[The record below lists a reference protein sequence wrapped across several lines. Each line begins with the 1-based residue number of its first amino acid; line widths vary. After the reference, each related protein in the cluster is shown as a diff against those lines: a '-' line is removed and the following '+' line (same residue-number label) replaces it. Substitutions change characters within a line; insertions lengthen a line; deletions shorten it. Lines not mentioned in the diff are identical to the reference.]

1 MKYSSAVLLGSA
13 ASAVSAGAFCSD
25 AVQDILGNFFCP
37 GAVKQIKY
45 DGLDIAGKY
54 RAVATMDNSGTCTYE
69 DKAYSGPIAPYD
81 EDLSMHF
88 RGPIQIANVAVY
100 TPGKSSSKR
109 ELPKGTH
116 AKRHGH
122 QHLHK
127 KHHQQKEERAVGDIV
142 TATIDGQVVTWV
154 NTYAGPTAD
163 AAADSS
169 YPVASSATSEE
180 SESESA
186 SATKSTSAAAS
197 TATITGDFVRSAY
210 YNADSGDADG
220 LVFLANVGSPG
231 VSGTWDTVWGSS
243 LAYVNEEGLAAAA
256 SPTVLKNTQLPDGTE
271 IAIFSDTPCGSSCGT
286 YRPDSVAY
294 KGFAGASKVF
304 VVKFTMPDTGKT
316 GTNENMPAYWLLNGA
331 IPRTGQ
337 YSSCSC
343 WKGDNESPQQ
353 GGCGELD
360 VVEILSPGDTRAK
373 STFHFANG
381 VGDSHYIDRP
391 VDSPITVA
399 VVMDAATSAVSIKVL
414 DSFDFGTSL
423 TSEQVQD
430 MVNDEKEVSLF
441 SLMTFS

>member
-1 MKYSSAVLLGSA
+1 MKYSSAVLFGGA
-13 ASAVSAGAFCSD
+13 ASVVSAGAFCSD
-25 AVQDILGNFFCP
+25 AVQDLIGNFFCP

-54 RAVATMDNSGTCTYE
+54 RAVATMDNSGTCTFE

-81 EDLSMHF
+81 EDLSLHF

-100 TPGKSSSKR
+100 TPGKSSKR

-116 AKRHGH
+116 ARRHGH

-127 KHHQQKEERAVGDIV
+127 KHHKQKEERAVGDIV
-142 TATIDGQVVTWV
+142 TATIDGQIVTWV

-169 YPVASSATSEE
+169 YPVATSSATSEE
-180 SESESA
+180 SETT
-186 SATKSTSAAAS
+186 TKSSSSAAS
-197 TATITGDFVRSAY
+197 TATITGDFVRTAY

-243 LAYVNEEGLAAAA
+243 LAYVNEDGDAAAA
-256 SPTVLKNTQLPDGTE
+256 SPTVLKNKQLADAQE
-271 IAIFSDTPCGSSCGT
+271 IAIFSDTPCDSSCGT

-294 KGFAGASKVF
+294 KGFAGSSKVF
-304 VVKFTMPDTGKT
+304 VVEFTMPDTGKT

-337 YSSCSC
+337 YSACSC
-343 WKGDNESPQQ
+343 WKGDNASPLE

-381 VGDSHYIDRP
+381 VGDSHYIARP
-391 VDSPITVA
+391 VDSPIKVA

-414 DSFDFGTSL
+414 DDFDFGTSL